1 MAAHRAVTAHRYPPA
16 LPDGMLRTRRKV
28 LTLLGRAYHH
38 TSVQHGLCSPITAH
52 GYQIVP

>member
-1 MAAHRAVTAHRYPPA
+1 MAAHRAVTAHRYPRA
-16 LPDGMLRTRRKV
+16 LPDGILRTRRKV
-28 LTLLGRAYHH
+28 LTLLGCAYHH